1 MILRACLSPF
11 RVIINLPVLFVPLI
25 MCKVMRATPVAFCA
39 RQDVQKH
46 ATGTLQVVC
55 TIHQPSSDITDMFD
69 DLLLLAQGHAV
80 YHGQWALA
88 INYFASQG
96 FQ

>member
-1 MILRACLSPF
+1 
-11 RVIINLPVLFVPLI
+11 
-25 MCKVMRATPVAFCA
+25 MRATPVAFWT
-39 RQDVQKH
+39 RQHVQKH
-46 ATGTLQVVC
+46 ATRTLQVVC

-69 DLLLLAQGHAV
+69 DLLLLAQGHVV

-88 INYFASQG
+88 INYFSSQG